1 MGNLFSQMLLCY
13 FWVMAW
19 PVQLSFVISLSVT
32 LSYRTLHRGLNRWAP
47 PNSLGTQTVCLKILE
62 GVLAEVQL
70 NGRGMKN

>member
-1 MGNLFSQMLLCY
+1 MLLLGYGMACPAVVCHQSVCNIVISYPTQRVEQMGNTF
-13 FWVMAW
+13 
-19 PVQLSFVISLSVT
+19 
-32 LSYRTLHRGLNRWAP
+32 AP